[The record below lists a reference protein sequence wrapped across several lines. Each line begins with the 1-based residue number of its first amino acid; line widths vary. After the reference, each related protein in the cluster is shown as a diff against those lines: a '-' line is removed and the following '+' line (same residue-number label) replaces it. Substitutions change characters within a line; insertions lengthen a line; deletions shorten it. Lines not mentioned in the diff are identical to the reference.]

1 MKIKDIMNGFEII
14 DITPEKELGGRAVQM
29 KHIKSGA
36 RLLWLDRPDVNKTF
50 SITFRTVPSDDTGI
64 FHILEHSVLC
74 GSEKYPLKEP
84 FVELIKNSM
93 NTFLNALT
101 FSDKTMYPISSK
113 NDKDFFNLMDV
124 YLDAVFN
131 PLIYK
136 KPEIFYQ
143 EGWHYEIG
151 KNDSISYKGVVFNEM
166 KGVYADSESVKES
179 AVMSSLYPDNC
190 YSFESGG
197 HPSHIPDL
205 TYEQFVEGHKR
216 FYHPSNSYIILDGD
230 LDIEKVTAHIDSNYL
245 CKYTCIEP
253 CPMPEFQKP
262 VRSDMNEVYFEQ
274 SKDMPL
280 ENQSSLELGYVIGSF
295 DEKEKIFAARILSD
309 ILCENNQSYL
319 TSSLLSKGLAE
330 DVNIHIIDGILQPCA
345 VIDIK
350 NIKDNTASQVQNTVR
365 TLLLELCEKEIDR
378 SELEASVSNF
388 EFQLKEKDFGYPRG
402 LFNAMCAME
411 TWLYD
416 GNPLDNIITGS
427 IFDDLREK
435 ANNGY
440 FESLIKELF
449 IDNAHSC
456 SVLVKPSH
464 TIGEQGIKKENDRIE
479 KISSQWTD
487 AQRQFYIDEQK
498 RLDEWQSSV
507 DTPEAL
513 SKIPTITL
521 DDISIEP
528 EPFPTECD
536 GNVLKHKVQT
546 DGIVYV
552 NMYFDITSIDEEKL
566 SEMMLMCSLL
576 GEVATENYSAKELKT
591 QLLTKCGNYSFNILS
606 YSKLGKMNEGTIK
619 IKASFSALERYAS
632 DAAELIKEIILTSKF
647 DDEAGIVDIIRQKR
661 QAIYQSFVMS
671 GSVLAMRRASARFGY
686 EGVVGEH
693 TIGLEFYRW
702 LKKQENEPSVIGELA
717 GLLKSAFGQDNAL
730 VSVTNDNADDYVGLA
745 RGILQGLGQSGFCN
759 NLKIKPWK
767 KGNDG
772 IVIPGDTSF
781 SGLCGDFGL
790 YDGRVLLMTHIVSLD
805 YLWNE
810 VRVKGGAY
818 GTGLKNITN
827 GSVSAYSY
835 RDPDSNA
842 SLSAYLK
849 SGEYL
854 RSLAESQKSLLGF
867 IIGAFSTVSPLLTPS
882 LIGFS
887 ADVNYIKGV
896 SEDFRREFRREL
908 VGTTLDD
915 LKELSFRLDDALSNG
930 CYCIV
935 GSQGQI
941 DKAKLDNIYTL

>member
-1 MKIKDIMNGFEII
+1 MKTNEIMNGFEII
-14 DITPEKELGGRAVQM
+14 DIKQEKELNGRAVQM

-36 RLLWLDRPDVNKTF
+36 RLLWFDRPDVNKTF

-113 NDKDFFNLMDV
+113 NDKDFFNLVDV

-151 KNDSISYKGVVFNEM
+151 KNDAVSYKGVVFNEM

-179 AVMSSLYPDNC
+179 AVLAGLFPDSC

-197 HPSHIPDL
+197 HPAHIPDL
-205 TYEQFVEGHKR
+205 TYEQFVDGHRR

-245 CKYTCIEP
+245 CKYESIEP
-253 CPMPEFQKP
+253 CPMPEMQKP
-262 VRSDMNEVYFEQ
+262 VKSEMNEVYFEQ

-280 ENQSSLELGYVIGSF
+280 ENRSSLELGFVIGKF
-295 DEKEKIFAARILSD
+295 DEKEKIYAARILSD
-309 ILCENNQSYL
+309 ILCDNNQSYL
-319 TSSLLSKGLAE
+319 TSALLSKGLAE
-330 DVNIHIIDGILQPCA
+330 DVSIHIIDGILQPCG

-350 NIKDNTASQVQNTVR
+350 NIKDGSASQVRKTVME
-365 TLLLELCEKEIDR
+365 LLSELCEKGIDR
-378 SELEASVSNF
+378 SELEAAVSNF
-388 EFQLKEKDFGYPRG
+388 EFQLKEKDFGFPRG
-402 LFNAMCAME
+402 LYNAMCAME

-435 ANNGY
+435 ADNGY
-440 FESLIKELF
+440 FEDLIKELF

-456 SVLVKPSH
+456 SVLAKPSY
-464 TIGEQGIKKENDRIE
+464 TAGEQAVKKENDRINAVT
-479 KISSQWTD
+479 SSWND
-487 AQRQFYIDEQK
+487 AQRQYYLDEQK

-513 SKIPTITL
+513 AKIPTITL

-528 EPFPTECD
+528 EELPTQIE
-536 GNVLKHKVQT
+536 GNILKHNVQT

-552 NMYFDITSIDEEKL
+552 NMYFDVTSIEEEKL
-566 SEMMLMCSLL
+566 SEMRLLCSLL

-591 QLLTKCGNYSFNILS
+591 QLLTKCGS
-606 YSKLGKMNEGTIK
+606 YSVSLLPFAKLGKMNEGTIK
-619 IKASFSALERYAS
+619 IKVSFSALERYVS
-632 DAAELIKEIILTSKF
+632 DAAELIREMITSSKF
-647 DDEAGIVDIIRQKR
+647 DDKSCIIDIIRQIK
-661 QAIYQSFVMS
+661 QATYQSYVTS
-671 GSVLAMRRASARFGY
+671 GSTHAMRRASAYFGY
-686 EGVVGEH
+686 EGVVGER
-693 TIGLEFYRW
+693 TGGIEYYQW
-702 LKKQENEPSVIGELA
+702 LKLQENEPSVISRLSS
-717 GLLKSAFGQDNAL
+717 LLKSAFCKDN
-730 VSVTNDNADDYVGLA
+730 VIISVTNDNAEKYVDLAKKIVDGLA
-745 RGILQGLGQSGFCN
+745 DSQYTDE
-759 NLKIKPWK
+759 LKIKPWK
-767 KGNDG
+767 KSNDG
-772 IVIPGDTSF
+772 IIIPGDISF
-781 SGLCGDFGL
+781 SGMCGDLGL
-790 YDGRVLLMTHIVSLD
+790 YDGKALLMSHIISLD

-818 GTGLKNITN
+818 GTGLRNSTN

-835 RDPDSNA
+835 RDPDSST
-842 SLSAYLK
+842 SLSVYLK

-854 RSLAESQKSLLGF
+854 RSLVKSQKSLLGF
-867 IIGAFSTVSPLLTPS
+867 IIGAFSSVSPLLTPS
-882 LIGFS
+882 LTGFS

-896 SEDFRREFRREL
+896 SEDFRREFRRQL
-908 VGTTLDD
+908 VGTTLQD
-915 LKELSFRLDDALSNG
+915 LNELSYRLDDALSNG
-930 CYCIV
+930 CFCIV

-941 DKAKLDNIYTL
+941 DKARLDNIYSL